1 MQVIIVENKEQI
13 AQEAFKVLKSLIDK
27 KPDAVLGLATGS
39 SPIGLYENLIK
50 AYNESQLS
58 FKDVKTVNLD
68 EYVGIDE
75 NHSQS
80 YQTFMREH
88 LFDHIDI
95 QLKNTFIPNGNAED
109 LNKECARYESML
121 ESMHVDLQVLGIGS
135 NAHIGFNEPNTPF
148 NSTTHVVNLA
158 QQTREDNARF
168 FDSIDEVPKQAITMG
183 ISSILKAKKILLLAS
198 SIDKAN
204 AIKQM
209 IQGPINEQV
218 PASVLQNHDDVVVII
233 DKDAASEL

>member
-198 SIDKAN
+198 SNYKAN

>member
-183 ISSILKAKKILLLAS
+183 ISSI
-198 SIDKAN
+198 
-204 AIKQM
+204 
-209 IQGPINEQV
+209 
-218 PASVLQNHDDVVVII
+218 
-233 DKDAASEL
+233 

>member
-13 AQEAFKVLKSLIDK
+13 AQEAFNVLKELVDK
-27 KPDAVLGLATGS
+27 KPNAVLGLATGS
-39 SPIGLYENLIK
+39 SPVGLYNKLVD
-50 AYNESQLS
+50 AYKNKQLS
-58 FKDVKTVNLD
+58 FRQLSTVNLD
-68 EYVGIDE
+68 EYAGINE

-80 YQTFMREH
+80 YQSFMKNH
-88 LFDHIDI
+88 LFNHVDID
-95 QLKNTFIPNGNAED
+95 LKNTHIPNGNAINLD
-109 LNKECARYESML
+109 QECIRYESLL
-121 ESMHVDLQVLGIGS
+121 EAMHVDLQVLGIGS
-135 NAHIGFNEPNTPF
+135 NAHIGFNEPNTSF
-148 NSTTHVVNLA
+148 HSITHVVNLA

-198 SIDKAN
+198 SKYKAN

-209 IQGPINEQV
+209 IQGPVNEQV